1 MNGRQETDYIIL
13 KNGETYFLRDKEA
26 REQVKNLLSKA
37 YTVDNPPP
45 YPVTSVN
52 GMRGDVIVQGGG
64 GGAPVYYQTTAE
76 WALTPSLIAER
87 GAIYVYSD
95 KSYVLDDQGN
105 RVDVPG
111 VKIGDGTSYLIDM
124 PFVADDIG
132 AQLLEHIQ
140 NTVVHIT
147 PQDRVFWDNK
157 ISSYVDSGDA
167 ENLILSKTNYVLE
180 V

>member
-1 MNGRQETDYIIL
+1 M
-13 KNGETYFLRDKEA
+13 
-26 REQVKNLLSKA
+26 
-37 YTVDNPPP
+37 
-45 YPVTSVN
+45 
-52 GMRGDVIVQGGG
+52 
-64 GGAPVYYQTTAE
+64 
-76 WALTPSLIAER
+76 
-87 GAIYVYSD
+87 YSD